1 MPTIR
6 GYILSKIL
14 TLLTSILAI
23 GCASTITK
31 TVLRNDKGETRYC
44 YLSTDQTL
52 AKIAAVGEYN
62 KCLND
67 AGQAGFRKVEK

>member
-1 MPTIR
+1 MALA
-6 GYILSKIL
+6 ILPI
-14 TLLTSILAI
+14 I
-23 GCASTITK
+23 GCATAVTE
-31 TVLRNDKGETRYC
+31 TVLKNDKGEMRYC

-52 AKIAAVGEYN
+52 AKIVAVGEYN

>member
-1 MPTIR
+1 
-6 GYILSKIL
+6 LSKIL
-14 TLLTSILAI
+14 LLLTSILVV
-23 GCASTITK
+23 GCASTMTE
-31 TVLRNDKGETRYC
+31 TMLRNDKGETRYC

-67 AGQAGFRKVEK
+67 AGQAGFRQVQKN